1 MSLIAFQRK
10 FDTEKIRQQRL
21 FRSRLS
27 DGYRCPHW
35 GLSHL

>member
-1 MSLIAFQRK
+1 MSSIELQRK

-27 DGYRCPHW
+27 DGYRCAQW
-35 GLSHL
+35 GLIHL